1 VIQQQWTSAAGMV
14 SPMQTLRPLV
24 TGTDFSECAE
34 QALEMAIQLAVA
46 ARTGITLVHVCE
58 LGVNDIDEQRFSRCS
73 ETLAAVVAK
82 HRNRGV
88 EITGVLRSGR
98 PWEKLDNLAAE
109 VGASLIVIGRCGAGG
124 ASAPLGSVAEHLVRS
139 ASRPVLTVTSDV
151 SRFEGEADDS
161 NQP

>member
-1 VIQQQWTSAAGMV
+1 MIQQQWTSAFGMV
-14 SPMQTLRPLV
+14 CPMQTLRPLV

-34 QALEMAIQLAVA
+34 QALELAIQLAVA

-58 LGVNDIDEQRFSRCS
+58 WGVNDIDDQRFSRCN

-82 HRNRGV
+82 HRRSGV

-109 VGASLIVIGRCGAGG
+109 VGASLIVIGRHGAGG
-124 ASAPLGSVAEHLVRS
+124 PSVELGSVAQNLVRS
-139 ASRPVLTVTSDV
+139 ASRPVLTVTCDFN
-151 SRFEGEADDS
+151 RFDNEADKN
-161 NQP
+161 NQQ